1 MISKDLIGYIAGKAK
16 ISDTSLVEKDF
27 IIQSLLLGL
36 SKNGYFTDNYAF
48 KGGTCLIKCYL
59 GYYRFSEDLDFT
71 YKKQGVF
78 ENKSEKAI
86 RKMLSSEISKLMD
99 VIAALC
105 ENVGL
110 DFAATKND
118 HRYVEIGGSNRFLT
132 LKARYKSSVDGRE
145 YFIKFQFN
153 FVENIIYNFV
163 RKKAEPLIGKID
175 EKEAKA
181 LFSQESIVLLSRP
194 ALDAY
199 DIKEILLEKVRAILT
214 RRGVKERD
222 FVDVCLIIKK
232 LGKDISSFRKEIIK
246 KTLFMLRF
254 EKYRENL
261 AEKLKIK
268 TWIKPGEERYLLLKP
283 IDGFH
288 SYLKEIE
295 PFLNEIALEI
305 SKIESKNML
314 QNKDMMLIN

>member
-1 MISKDLIGYIAGKAK
+1 MINKDLIDYIAGKAK
-16 ISDTSLVEKDF
+16 ISNTSLVEKDF

-36 SKNGYFTDNYAF
+36 SKNDYFTDNYAF

-71 YKKQGVF
+71 YKNQGVF
-78 ENKSEKAI
+78 GNKSDTAI
-86 RKMLSSEISKLMD
+86 RKMLSSEISKLMG
-99 VIAALC
+99 VIANLC
-105 ENVGL
+105 GNVGL
-110 DFAATKND
+110 DFAARKDD
-118 HRYVEIGGSNRFLT
+118 HKYAEIGGSNRFLT
-132 LKARYKSSVDGRE
+132 LKAWYKSSMDGKE

-175 EKEAKA
+175 EKEARA
-181 LFSQESIVLLSRP
+181 LFPEESIALLSRP
-194 ALDAY
+194 AMDAY

-222 FVDVCLIIKK
+222 FVDVYLITKK
-232 LGKDISSFRKEIIK
+232 LGKDVSSFREKIIG
-246 KTLFMLRF
+246 KTVFMLRF

-268 TWIKPGEERYLLLKP
+268 TWVKPGEERYLLLKP
-283 IDGFH
+283 MDGFQT
-288 SYLKEIE
+288 YLEKFQ
-295 PFLNEIALEI
+295 PLLNEMALDI
-305 SKIESKNML
+305 SKTESK
-314 QNKDMMLIN
+314 